1 MEGQLVWKEEYNT
14 GVDIIDR
21 EHRRL
26 FKIINK
32 LFEFT
37 GEKNKSQWAC
47 REGIKFFKDH
57 ALKHFAEEEEYMASV
72 NYERLGVHMHIHS
85 EFRERTLPA
94 LENELE
100 RTDYCTDSVEHFLGV
115 CAGWLVGHTLMED
128 RAITG
133 KSRSRWME
141 LLPGKEQEPV
151 KRVILQLMYDLFH
164 LESCVI
170 SDAYGGE
177 KFGRG
182 VYYRLIYGRDLDEE
196 RCEMLL
202 VFEEKLLI
210 NTVGKAMG
218 LKTNKLNTLLM
229 NAARYMARQFAE
241 QVREHLP
248 EMYGYELK
256 GENLLTYDQF
266 HHVFENEKL
275 QVSLLFDTG
284 EGYFSYCAIA
294 GHVPKGGRAVSVHA
308 APINTDNAMAEVGR
322 YLAERE
328 NHLKKESHLKR
339 KVLVVDDSVTM
350 RQGIRKLLAEDYEV
364 ALAPSGAAAIRCIIL
379 DKPDLVLLDYE
390 MPVCDGKQ
398 VLEMI
403 RSEDALS
410 GTPVIFLTGRSD
422 VKTVKELVA
431 LKPDGYL
438 VKNLK
443 PAQIKQ
449 KIDEY
454 FGKSHEGHGR

>member
-32 LFEFT
+32 LFVFT
-37 GEKNKSQWAC
+37 GEKSKSQWAC

-57 ALKHFAEEEEYMASV
+57 ALKHFTEEEEYMASI
-72 NYERLGVHMHIHS
+72 NYERLGVHVYIHS

-94 LENELE
+94 LEEELE
-100 RTDYCTDSVEHFLGV
+100 KTDYCADSVEHFLGV
-115 CAGWLVGHTLMED
+115 CAGWLVGHTLIED

-133 KSRSRWME
+133 RSRSRWME
-141 LLPGKEQEPV
+141 LLPNREQEPV
-151 KRVILQLMYDLFH
+151 KRIILRLMYDLFH
-164 LESCVI
+164 LESYVI

-182 VYYRLIYGRDLDEE
+182 IYYRLVYGRDQGDEKY
-196 RCEMLL
+196 EMLL

-210 NTVGKAMG
+210 NTVGKVMG
-218 LKTNKLNTLLM
+218 IKTNKLNTLLM

-241 QVREHLP
+241 KVREHLP
-248 EMYGYELK
+248 EMNGYKLM
-256 GENLLTYDQF
+256 GENLLSYEQF
-266 HHVFENEKL
+266 KDLFGNEKM
-275 QVSLLFDTG
+275 QVSLLLDTG
-284 EGYFSYCAIA
+284 EGYFSYCAIVRHPLKNGGTVSA
-294 GHVPKGGRAVSVHA
+294 GAV
-308 APINTDNAMAEVGR
+308 PINKDNAMTEVEK
-322 YLAERE
+322 YLMERE
-328 NHLKKESHLKR
+328 NYLKKESHLKQ
-339 KVLVVDDSVTM
+339 KVLVVDDSATI
-350 RQGIRKLLAEDYEV
+350 RQGIRKLLAEDYHV
-364 ALAPSGAAAIRCIIL
+364 ALAPSGTAAIRCIIL

-390 MPVCDGKQ
+390 MPVCNGQQ

-410 GTPVIFLTGRSD
+410 DTPVIFLTGRSD
-422 VKTVKELVA
+422 PETVKKLVA

-438 VKNLK
+438 VKDLK
-443 PAQIKQ
+443 PEQIKQ
-449 KIDEY
+449 KVDEY
-454 FGKSHEGHGR
+454 FGKKD